1 MQTRAYEPPIH
12 RINVAQFH
20 RMLEAGVLTADDR
33 VELIDGEM
41 RDMAPIGPSH
51 SGCTIA
57 VTRTLSRALSRA
69 EGERGLLSIQG
80 PLALDARS
88 ELYPDLMVLKP
99 RDDLYQTGHPHADDV
114 LLLIEVS
121 DTTLDYDRRTK
132 LRKYARAGVPRYWI
146 IDVQHRAIH
155 EYQDPDRFAHRYR
168 QSRTVTDGTLT
179 ATLDGIGIGIGI
191 EVAVATADLFRF

>member
-1 MQTRAYEPPIH
+1 MQTRPYEPPIH

-51 SGCTIA
+51 SGCTVGLIEVLA
-57 VTRTLSRALSRA
+57 RALRHRA
-69 EGERGLLSIQG
+69 LMNVQG

-99 RDDLYQTGHPHADDV
+99 REDRYQTSHPHADDV

-155 EYQDPDRFAHRYR
+155 EHQDPDRFAHRYR
-168 QSRTVTDGTLT
+168 QSRTVTDGTL
-179 ATLDGIGIGIGI
+179 ATDLDGI